1 MHLDVIT
8 PTKKLLSED
17 IDEVVVMTPNGE
29 IGILP
34 HHENYVSQVVPGEMM
49 VKMKG
54 KMHYFAIT
62 GGFLEVAN
70 NKVTILS
77 DYAVHS
83 EDIDVKKAMD
93 AKKRAEELL
102 KRKGEGLTE
111 QEYALASSELQRA
124 ISELHVANKR
134 RRIRPMPQS

>member
-17 IDEVVVMTPNGE
+17 IDEVVVMTPSGE

-34 HHENYVSQVVPGEMM
+34 HHENYVSQVIPGEMM

-70 NKVTILS
+70 NQVTILS

-83 EDIDVKKAMD
+83 EDIDVKQAME
-93 AKKRAEELL
+93 AKKRAEEML

-111 QEYALASSELQRA
+111 REYALASSELQRA

-134 RRIRPMPQS
+134 KRIRPMPQS